1 VQLHTTVRV
10 LTWPA
15 CDGRGAGHGAQ
26 HQTPPQL
33 LHHHVLES
41 HAAVLPH
48 STSAHQHIT
57 LALLPSCA
65 IIPGTMRSGT
75 AHVHVLSALYSTTWH
90 VHLPLAPSLLPTA
103 CILALCCIYLLQTH
117 TVRRE
122 GSRPRIIAMRFA
134 LHNGGPWR
142 RSLRATRVTRIPIRK
157 AGARTL
163 ALTIAAPAIVRGAGG
178 GLACT
183 CQASQERFSDGACEP
198 PTWFCTIFSR
208 QGRTSGLRLRGEG
221 ETTSARGLCFF
232 HLPRRSDRGP
242 RGEKPHRAAENPPGQ
257 W

>member
-1 VQLHTTVRV
+1 MQLHTTVRV

-103 CILALCCIYLLQTH
+103 CILALCCIYTSCKH
-117 TVRRE
+117 TRLDGKAVGRE
-122 GSRPRIIAMRFA
+122 SSPCDSRSTME
-134 LHNGGPWR
+134 
-142 RSLRATRVTRIPIRK
+142 
-157 AGARTL
+157 AR
-163 ALTIAAPAIVRGAGG
+163 G
-178 GLACT
+178 
-183 CQASQERFSDGACEP
+183 DGAYGQRG
-198 PTWFCTIFSR
+198 SHAYRYAR
-208 QGRTSGLRLRGEG
+208 QGH
-221 ETTSARGLCFF
+221 A
-232 HLPRRSDRGP
+232 HWP
-242 RGEKPHRAAENPPGQ
+242 
-257 W
+257 

>member
-1 VQLHTTVRV
+1 M
-10 LTWPA
+10 
-15 CDGRGAGHGAQ
+15 GAQ

-134 LHNGGPWR
+134 LQSQWRPVATEPTGNEGHTHTDTQGRGTHTGLDDSGACNRSRGWR
-142 RSLRATRVTRIPIRK
+142 RPRLYLPGQSGAFQRWGVRTTHLVLHHFLT
-157 AGARTL
+157 AGKGVG
-163 ALTIAAPAIVRGAGG
+163 AAASWGG
-178 GLACT
+178 GDNECAWT
-183 CQASQERFSDGACEP
+183 VFFSP
-198 PTWFCTIFSR
+198 PTSQR
-208 QGRTSGLRLRGEG
+208 ARPEGRKTASCG
-221 ETTSARGLCFF
+221 
-232 HLPRRSDRGP
+232 
-242 RGEKPHRAAENPPGQ
+242 
-257 W
+257 